1 MSTALKLFWSPERG
15 DNFTETTADGERDAL
30 AARYVFIRHEG
41 YAFPS
46 SQPNT
51 VPLRLYWNPFRG
63 DNLTTATEDGEKS
76 ALAAGY
82 SYVRDEGY
90 VYPTE
95 QPGTVPLKLFWSPGR
110 ADNFTTATAQG
121 EQDALNAGYQFIR
134 VEGYV
139 SPRPTDIA
147 IDLHSDLGANHFMD
161 THGTLL
167 KTGHIDATTR
177 TRTETLLGGFHGGVA
192 ITLQDANGITIGA
205 TTKPHV
211 FGVDGTMIGRSDRTD
226 YWSEDIGPALA
237 ERATAIHVYHFWAP
251 QYQAVQTVVDRAVAA
266 AKPVIEVLK
275 EIKSLGG
282 DGK

>member
-15 DNFTETTADGERDAL
+15 DNFTETTTDGERDAL
-30 AARYVFIRHEG
+30 AARYVFIRLEG
-41 YAFPS
+41 YSFPS

-51 VPLRLYWNPFRG
+51 LPLRLYWNPFRG

-82 SYVRDEGY
+82 TYVRDEGY

-95 QPGTVPLKLFWSPGR
+95 QPGTVPLKLFWSPER

-147 IDLHSDLGANHFMD
+147 IDVHTNMGANHFMD

-177 TRTETLLGGFHGGVA
+177 TRTGTLLGGFHGGVA
-192 ITLQDANGITIGA
+192 ITLDDANGITIGG
-205 TTKPHV
+205 TTGRHV
-211 FGVDGTMIGRSDRTD
+211 FGVDGTWIGRSDRTD
-226 YWSEDIGPALA
+226 YWSEDVGPGLA

-251 QYQAVQTVVDRAVAA
+251 QYSAIQTIVNKAVEA
-266 AKPVIEVLK
+266 AKPAIEVYNQ
-275 EIKSLGG
+275 IKGAGG